1 MEFIKPVFCDVFFD
15 VTSAFLESID
25 TFNDAAD
32 DFDEQ
37 NVSLQVLFVRFMLV
51 VEFYLWR

>member
-1 MEFIKPVFCDVFFD
+1 MEFIKPVLCDVFLD